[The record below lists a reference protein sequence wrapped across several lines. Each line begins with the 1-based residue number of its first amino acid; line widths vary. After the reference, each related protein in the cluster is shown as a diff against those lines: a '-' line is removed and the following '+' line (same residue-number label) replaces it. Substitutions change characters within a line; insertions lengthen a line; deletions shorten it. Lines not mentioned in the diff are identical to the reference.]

1 MKSTNSKSLG
11 PVFPVPQGE
20 KIVIQGAREHNL
32 KNISVELP
40 RNKLVVVSGL
50 SGSGKSSLAFD
61 TLFAEGQRRYM
72 ESLSSYARQFLGRMD
87 KPDVDL
93 ITGLSPAISI
103 EQKTTH
109 RNPRSTVGTVT
120 EIYDYYR
127 LLYARIGKPHC
138 PNCGREINEQSIDQI
153 ISSIMSWEEGTKMTI
168 LSPIIRGK
176 KGEHQKI
183 LDDAKKSGFVRARI
197 DGLMVELEDSI
208 KLDKQKKHTI
218 EIVVDRIVLKKD
230 IRKRLADSVET
241 ALKSSNGILTVLKR
255 EQKSADEF
263 VENEIFFSQK
273 NACPDCGIS
282 IPELQPRLFSF
293 NNPFGACPECTGL
306 GEKLEW
312 DEKLI
317 IPDKSLSFNEGAIT
331 FYNPDS
337 AWNHCLFE
345 AIANDQGFTLDT
357 PLDRLTKKQFDFLWN
372 GDEKRILKWTYEKQ
386 SGEGYSQYERPWMGV
401 LSDMKRRYNEAWGDN
416 QRERMEEKFMSRCT
430 CQSCMGKRLRPEA
443 LCVTVGGKN
452 IWDLTE
458 LSVQDTIDF
467 FQKIDFTETEKKIA
481 SQVLKEIN
489 ARLSFLKNVGL
500 EYLTLQRSAATLSG
514 GEAQRIRLSTQIGS
528 GLTGVMYILDEPSIG
543 LHQRDNQRLVNSLTY
558 LRDLGNTVIV
568 VEHDEETLRTADWL
582 IDIGPGAGVHG
593 GQVMASGTPEQVMS
607 VEDSVTGRYLAGKIR
622 MPIPKIRRSGN
633 GKFLSIKGAKEHN
646 LKDVSID
653 IPLGTFTCIT
663 GVSGSGKSTLLNDI
677 LYPAVSNALMKTE
690 YDVGQ
695 HDELCGVDAI
705 DKVINIDQSP
715 IGRTPRSNPVTYIGV
730 FDKIRELYASL
741 PESKARG
748 YKGGRFSFNVK
759 GGRCENC
766 QGAGTI
772 TIEMN
777 FLPDVFIQ
785 CDVCRGRRFN
795 QETLSVLYKGKSIS
809 DVLDMTVEDAC
820 DFFEGIP
827 QIHKKFQTL
836 KDVGLGY
843 IQLGQNA
850 LTLSGGEAQRVKLAT
865 ELARPSTGKTLYIL
879 DEPTTGLHFVDIK
892 QLMEVIQKL
901 VDKGNS
907 VVMIEHN
914 MDVICQADYIIDLG
928 PEGGCGGGTIVAT
941 GTPED
946 VAKNKKSYTGKFVS
960 EMLQREKER
969 DGE

>member
-1 MKSTNSKSLG
+1 MNI
-11 PVFPVPQGE
+11 FNE
-20 KIVIQGAREHNL
+20 NKIVIQGAREHNL
-32 KNISVELP
+32 KNINVEIP

-93 ITGLSPAISI
+93 ITGLSPAIAI

-109 RNPRSTVGTVT
+109 KNPRSTVGTVT

-127 LLYARIGKPHC
+127 LLFSRIGTAHC
-138 PNCGREINEQSIDQI
+138 PQCGREIKEQSIDQI
-153 ISSIMSWEEGTKMTI
+153 ISSIMSWLEGTKLTVLAPVI
-168 LSPIIRGK
+168 KGK

-183 LDDAKKSGFVRARI
+183 IDDAKKSGFIRARI

-218 EIVVDRIVLKKD
+218 EIVVDRIVLKSES
-230 IRKRLADSVET
+230 RKRLADSVET
-241 ALKSSNGILTVLKR
+241 ALNHSNGTIVVLKR
-255 EQKSADEF
+255 VYKTEDKFTEEE
-263 VENEIFFSQK
+263 VFFSQK

-293 NNPFGACPECTGL
+293 NNPFGACPDCSGL
-306 GEKLEW
+306 GEKMEF
-312 DEKLI
+312 DRNLI
-317 IPDKSLSFNEGAIT
+317 IPDMSLSFNEGAIT

-337 AWNHCLFE
+337 EWNSSMFG
-345 AIANDQGFTLDT
+345 AIAKEGGFTLDT
-357 PLDRLTKKQFDFLWN
+357 PLKDLSKKQFDYLWN
-372 GDEKRILKWTYEKQ
+372 GDAEKDIQWTYRKQ
-386 SGEGYSQYERPWMGV
+386 SGEGYSNYKRPWPGV
-401 LSDMKRRYNEAWGDN
+401 ISDMTRRYNEAWGDS
-416 QRERMEEKFMSRCT
+416 QRERIEEKYMSH
-430 CQSCMGKRLRPEA
+430 CQCKSCMGKRLRPEA
-443 LCVTVGGKN
+443 LGVTVGGKN

-458 LSVQDTIDF
+458 LSVSDSIEFFDRITLTDT
-467 FQKIDFTETEKKIA
+467 QKKIA
-481 SQVLKEIN
+481 SQVFKEIK

-500 EYLTLQRSAATLSG
+500 EYLTLERSAATLSG

-543 LHQRDNQRLVNSLTY
+543 LHQRDNQKLIDSLTY
-558 LRDLGNTVIV
+558 LRDLGNTVVV
-568 VEHDEETLRTADWL
+568 VEHDEQTLLTADYL
-582 IDIGPGAGVHG
+582 VDIGPGAGVHG
-593 GQVMASGTPEQVMS
+593 GQVMASGTPEEVMKIDQS
-607 VEDSVTGRYLAGKIR
+607 ITGRYLSGKIR
-622 MPIPKIRRSGN
+622 MAIPESRRKGN
-633 GKFLSIKGAKEHN
+633 GKFIEIQGVSEHN
-646 LKDVSID
+646 LKNIDVK
-653 IPLGTFTCIT
+653 IPLGSFTCIT
-663 GVSGSGKSTLLNDI
+663 GVSGSGKSTLLNDVFF
-677 LYPAVSNALMKTE
+677 PAASNKIMKTE
-690 YDVGQ
+690 LPVGK
-695 HDELCGVDAI
+695 HKKIFGLENI

-741 PESKARG
+741 PEAKARG
-748 YKGGRFSFNVK
+748 FKNGRFSFNVK

-785 CDVCRGRRFN
+785 CDVCKGRRFN
-795 QETLSVLYKGKSIS
+795 QETLDVLFKGKSIS
-809 DVLDMTVEDAC
+809 DVLDMTIEDAAT
-820 DFFEGIP
+820 FFEGIP
-827 QIHKKFQTL
+827 HIARKLETL
-836 KDVGLGY
+836 KSVGLGY

-850 LTLSGGEAQRVKLAT
+850 LTLSGGEAQRVKLAS
-865 ELARPSTGKTLYIL
+865 ELCRPSTGKTLYIL

-892 QLMEVIQKL
+892 QLMDVIQKL

-914 MDVICQADYIIDLG
+914 LDVIAQADYLIDLG
-928 PEGGCGGGTIVAT
+928 PEGGCGGGTVIFS
-941 GTPED
+941 GTPEEIC
-946 VAKNKKSYTGKFVS
+946 KCRNSYTGKYVK
-960 EMLQREKER
+960 ELMDREKKRGPVVE
-969 DGE
+969 

>member
-1 MKSTNSKSLG
+1 MNI
-11 PVFPVPQGE
+11 FNE
-20 KIVIQGAREHNL
+20 NKIVIQGAREHNL
-32 KNISVELP
+32 KNINVEIP

-93 ITGLSPAISI
+93 ITGLSPAIAI

-109 RNPRSTVGTVT
+109 KNPRSTVGTVT

-127 LLYARIGKPHC
+127 LLFSRIGTAHC
-138 PNCGREINEQSIDQI
+138 PQCGREIKEQSIDQI
-153 ISSIMSWEEGTKMTI
+153 ISSIMSWPEGTKLTVLAPVI
-168 LSPIIRGK
+168 KGK

-183 LDDAKKSGFVRARI
+183 IDDAKKSGFIRARI

-218 EIVVDRIVLKKD
+218 EIVVDRIVLKSES
-230 IRKRLADSVET
+230 RKRLADSVET
-241 ALKSSNGILTVLKR
+241 ALNHSNGTIVVLKR
-255 EQKSADEF
+255 VYKTEDKFTEEE
-263 VENEIFFSQK
+263 VFFSQK

-293 NNPFGACPECTGL
+293 NNPFGACPDCSGL
-306 GEKLEW
+306 GEKMEF
-312 DEKLI
+312 DRNLI
-317 IPDKSLSFNEGAIT
+317 IPDMSLSFNEGAIT

-337 AWNHCLFE
+337 EWNSSMFG
-345 AIANDQGFTLDT
+345 AIAKEGGFTLDT
-357 PLDRLTKKQFDFLWN
+357 PLKDLSKKQFDYLWN
-372 GDEKRILKWTYEKQ
+372 GDAEKDIQWTYRKQ
-386 SGEGYSQYERPWMGV
+386 SGEGYSNYKRPWTGV
-401 LSDMKRRYNEAWGDN
+401 ISDMTRRYNEAWGDS
-416 QRERMEEKFMSRCT
+416 QRERIEEKYMSH
-430 CQSCMGKRLRPEA
+430 CQCKSCMGKRLRPEA
-443 LCVTVGGKN
+443 LGVTVGGKN

-458 LSVQDTIDF
+458 LSVSDSIEFFDRITLTDT
-467 FQKIDFTETEKKIA
+467 QKKIA
-481 SQVLKEIN
+481 SQVFKEIK

-500 EYLTLQRSAATLSG
+500 EYLTLERSAATLSG

-543 LHQRDNQRLVNSLTY
+543 LHQRDNQKLIDSLTY
-558 LRDLGNTVIV
+558 LRDLGNTVVV
-568 VEHDEETLRTADWL
+568 VEHDEQTLLTADYL
-582 IDIGPGAGVHG
+582 VDIGPGAGVHG
-593 GQVMASGTPEQVMS
+593 GQVMASGTPEEVMKIDQS
-607 VEDSVTGRYLAGKIR
+607 ITGRYLSGKIR
-622 MPIPKIRRSGN
+622 MAIPESRRKGN
-633 GKFLSIKGAKEHN
+633 GKFIEIQGVSEHN
-646 LKDVSID
+646 LKNIDVK
-653 IPLGTFTCIT
+653 IPLGSFTCIT
-663 GVSGSGKSTLLNDI
+663 GVSGSGKSTLLNDVFF
-677 LYPAVSNALMKTE
+677 PAASNKIMKTE
-690 YDVGQ
+690 LPVGK
-695 HDELCGVDAI
+695 HKKIFGLENI

-741 PESKARG
+741 PEAKARG
-748 YKGGRFSFNVK
+748 FKNGRFSFNVK

-785 CDVCRGRRFN
+785 CDVCKGRRFN
-795 QETLSVLYKGKSIS
+795 QETLDVLFKGKSIS
-809 DVLDMTVEDAC
+809 DVLDMTIEDAAT
-820 DFFEGIP
+820 FFEGIP
-827 QIHKKFQTL
+827 HIARKLETL
-836 KDVGLGY
+836 KSVGLGY

-850 LTLSGGEAQRVKLAT
+850 LTLSGGEAQRVKLAS
-865 ELARPSTGKTLYIL
+865 ELCRPSTGKTLYIL

-892 QLMEVIQKL
+892 QLMDVIQKL

-914 MDVICQADYIIDLG
+914 LDVIAQADYLIDLG
-928 PEGGCGGGTIVAT
+928 PEGGCGGGTVIFS
-941 GTPED
+941 GTPEEIC
-946 VAKNKKSYTGKFVS
+946 KCRNSYTGKYVK
-960 EMLQREKER
+960 ELMDREKKRGPVVE
-969 DGE
+969 